1 MLLKGR
7 IGEAYNAANENTYC
21 SIYEMATMVAKVCS
35 HNKIEV
41 VVENEKDMEKFGYA
55 PVLHMNLD
63 SSKLQALGW
72 KAQYNLQDMY
82 EDMIDDLR
90 ISK

>member
-1 MLLKGR
+1 M
-7 IGEAYNAANENTYC
+7 
-21 SIYEMATMVAKVCS
+21 
-35 HNKIEV
+35 
-41 VVENEKDMEKFGYA
+41 VENEKDMEKFGYA